1 MDIFDH
7 YLEEEP
13 DHLPFLKTFIENR
26 ERKSHGEI
34 ISNLFN
40 FKANF
45 VLNEIVVE
53 DDAGLFCESEEARD
67 IALTPKEMLKR
78 IENAEKT

>member
-13 DHLPFLKTFIENR
+13 DHLPCLITFVENK

-53 DDAGLFCESEEARD
+53 DDAGLFCESEKDRD
-67 IALTPKEMLKR
+67 MKLTPREVLRR
-78 IENAEKT
+78 IKNAEKT